1 MKSPTKPLIFVVLA
15 LSLSGCE
22 SVALIGRPT
31 LDASDRSNNFEVV
44 GAIEEIDPEHQEI
57 YLRTEQGQSQVISYS
72 DSTRVLGQNR
82 EYPVSHLRTGDTIET
97 QLARI
102 SGGRA
107 AAQLIRLRST
117 RSGAD
122 SRSMLI
128 QRERRIQPC

>member
-1 MKSPTKPLIFVVLA
+1 MKSPTKPVIFVVLA

-72 DSTRVLGQNR
+72 NSTRVLEQNR

-117 RSGAD
+117 RSGAE

>member
-1 MKSPTKPLIFVVLA
+1 MKRPRTSLIFVVLA

-31 LDASDRSNNFEVV
+31 LEASDRSNNFQVV

-72 DSTRVLGQNR
+72 NSTRVLEQNR

-97 QLARI
+97 ELARI

-122 SRSMLI
+122 SHSMVI